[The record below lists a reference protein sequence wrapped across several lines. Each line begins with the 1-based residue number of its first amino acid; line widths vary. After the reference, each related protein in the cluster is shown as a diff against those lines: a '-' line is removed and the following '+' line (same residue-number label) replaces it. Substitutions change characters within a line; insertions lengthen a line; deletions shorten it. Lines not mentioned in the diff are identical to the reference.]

1 MGRLDG
7 KIALITGGN
16 SGIGL
21 ASAKAFAAEGARVV
35 ITGRDRV
42 AVAAAAR
49 DVGGGTVGITADVG
63 RMADLDNLYAEI
75 SKTFDRLDVVFA
87 NAGIAKVATFQVSTE
102 EHFDNAFNS
111 ATKAAVRSFARS
123 WTSDLKQHRI
133 RVNSLSPGPTETP
146 MGATMNEGVPVAQA
160 AFARE
165 KLLAAIPLGRL
176 GSPAETA
183 QAAVFLA

>member
-42 AVAAAAR
+42 AVDAAVR

-63 RMADLDNLYAEI
+63 RMADLDNL
-75 SKTFDRLDVVFA
+75 
-87 NAGIAKVATFQVSTE
+87 
-102 EHFDNAFNS
+102 
-111 ATKAAVRSFARS
+111 
-123 WTSDLKQHRI
+123 
-133 RVNSLSPGPTETP
+133 
-146 MGATMNEGVPVAQA
+146 
-160 AFARE
+160 
-165 KLLAAIPLGRL
+165 
-176 GSPAETA
+176 
-183 QAAVFLA
+183 

>member
-42 AVAAAAR
+42 AVNAAVR
-49 DVGGGTVGITADVG
+49 DVGGGTSRHPADVG

-75 SKTFDRLDVVFA
+75 SKAFDRLDVVFA
-87 NAGIAKVATFQVSTE
+87 NAGIA
-102 EHFDNAFNS
+102 
-111 ATKAAVRSFARS
+111 R
-123 WTSDLKQHRI
+123 
-133 RVNSLSPGPTETP
+133 
-146 MGATMNEGVPVAQA
+146 
-160 AFARE
+160 
-165 KLLAAIPLGRL
+165 
-176 GSPAETA
+176 
-183 QAAVFLA
+183 

>member
-35 ITGRDRV
+35 IPGRDRV
-42 AVAAAAR
+42 AVDAAVR

-75 SKTFDRLDVVFA
+75 SKTFDRLVEQMRPIHRKYCGGVDA
-87 NAGIAKVATFQVSTE
+87 CGEGI
-102 EHFDNAFNS
+102 
-111 ATKAAVRSFARS
+111 
-123 WTSDLKQHRI
+123 
-133 RVNSLSPGPTETP
+133 
-146 MGATMNEGVPVAQA
+146 
-160 AFARE
+160 
-165 KLLAAIPLGRL
+165 KLLRNSHCASGLLQPSREAEGKAEPLVGGRIT
-176 GSPAETA
+176 G
-183 QAAVFLA
+183 V